1 MSASGPRTRA
11 RASRPGVLNRTAAQ
25 ELTREVLWPAIR
37 TSVLMH
43 DNQFSFGERRDVS
56 PIASF
61 PAGDHLG
68 CDWRQM
74 VGMAPRQGPQP
85 QPGTI

>member
-43 DNQFSFGERRDVS
+43 DSQFSFGERAGCFPDCVPSSWRPPWVRL
-56 PIASF
+56 ASD
-61 PAGDHLG
+61 GG
-68 CDWRQM
+68 
-74 VGMAPRQGPQP
+74 
-85 QPGTI
+85 

>member
-1 MSASGPRTRA
+1 M
-11 RASRPGVLNRTAAQ
+11 LNRTAAQ

-43 DNQFSFGERRDVS
+43 DSQFSFGERRDVS
-56 PIASF
+56 PIASL

-68 CDWRQM
+68 
-74 VGMAPRQGPQP
+74 
-85 QPGTI
+85 

>member
-11 RASRPGVLNRTAAQ
+11 RASRPGVLIRTADQ
-25 ELTREVLWPAIR
+25 ELLREVLWPAIR

-43 DNQFSFGERRDVS
+43 VSQFSFGERRDVS
-56 PIASF
+56 PIALL

-74 VGMAPRQGPQP
+74 VAKAPRSLSLQP
-85 QPGTI
+85 AGWD